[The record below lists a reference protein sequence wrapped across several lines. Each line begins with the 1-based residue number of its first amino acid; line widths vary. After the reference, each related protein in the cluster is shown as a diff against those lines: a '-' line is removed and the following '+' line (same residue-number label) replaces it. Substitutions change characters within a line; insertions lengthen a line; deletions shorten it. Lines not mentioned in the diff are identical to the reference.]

1 MNYLLRKKS
10 AFAFLGVCILSV
22 QFVSAQSL
30 NYKENA
36 KINTVTTAVP
46 FLRINPDAR
55 AGGMGDVGLA
65 TPVYGNG
72 EAEGDY
78 RSPDCNA
85 VFVNPAKLAFID
97 KDFGFSV
104 GFSPWLKALVNDI
117 YLANLTGYYKVKK
130 MQTVAISIRYFS
142 LGNITFTDYN
152 GQELQTFRPQEF
164 AIDGHYARRL
174 GDNFGIAASLRV
186 IYSNLA
192 GGASVDG
199 ALVKPGVAGAG
210 DISFFFRKKFNENS
224 EHRLEHELSAG
235 LNISNI
241 GSKIS
246 YTSSTVKDFIPTNLG
261 MGLGYTFSI
270 DKHHSIGAYIDMNKL
285 MVPTADTSDKNGNK
299 IYDFREKSSI
309 GGMFTSFGDAPGVIG
324 SDGKRVKGTRT
335 AEEFAE
341 VTWGIGAEYLYN
353 KQFGVRFGYFY
364 ENPKKGNRQFLTAG
378 LTVKYSVVGLNF
390 SYLIPTTIQRNPLDN
405 TLRFTLLFDFT
416 KGGKKSS
423 SETGVSLVNDTPKK
437 KKDKNVKEEE
447 AQPVKEVPFQPIEK
461 KMEEPK

>member
-1 MNYLLRKKS
+1 MKYLLRNRS
-10 AFAFLGVCILSV
+10 VFAFAGVFILCS
-22 QFVSAQSL
+22 QLLQAQVSFQESAR
-30 NYKENA
+30 
-36 KINTVTTAVP
+36 INTVTTAVP

-65 TPVYGNG
+65 
-72 EAEGDY
+72 
-78 RSPDCNA
+78 SPPDANA
-85 VFVNPAKLAFID
+85 VYVNPAKMAFID
-97 KDFGFSV
+97 KDFGFAV

-130 MQTVAISIRYFS
+130 MQTVALSVRYFS

-174 GDNFGIAASLRV
+174 GDNFAVAASLRV

-199 ALVKPGVAGAG
+199 ALVKPGVAGSG
-210 DISFFFRKKFNENS
+210 DISAYFHKKFNENAAHKM
-224 EHRLEHELSAG
+224 EHDLSVG

-246 YTSSTVKDFIPTNLG
+246 YTSSTIKDFIPTNLG
-261 MGLGYTFSI
+261 LGVGYTLEI
-270 DKHHSIGAYIDMNKL
+270 VNKHSVGVYVDMNKL
-285 MVPTADTSDKNGNK
+285 MVPTPDTADKDRNNV
-299 IYDFREKSSI
+299 YDFRQKSSI
-309 GGMFTSFGDAPGVIG
+309 GGMFTSFGDAPGVMENG
-324 SDGKRVKGTRT
+324 SRVKGSRA

-364 ENPKKGNRQFLTAG
+364 EHPKKGNRQFLTAG

-405 TLRFTLLFDFT
+405 TLRFSLLFDFT

-423 SETGVSLVNDTPKK
+423 SETGVSLVDDTPKK
-437 KKDKNVKEEE
+437 KKEKKVKEETE
-447 AQPVKEVPFQPIEK
+447 PVKQEQPLPVEK
-461 KMEEPK
+461 KMEAEPK

>member
-1 MNYLLRKKS
+1 MKYLLRNKS
-10 AFAFLGVCILSV
+10 AFALAVVFIL
-22 QFVSAQSL
+22 FAHNLIAQTATFKNGFRL
-30 NYKENA
+30 
-36 KINTVTTAVP
+36 NTVTTAVP

-65 TPVYGNG
+65 TP
-72 EAEGDY
+72 ADA
-78 RSPDCNA
+78 NA
-85 VFVNPAKLAFID
+85 VFVNPAKMAFID

-117 YLANLTGYYKVKK
+117 YLADLTGYYKVKK
-130 MQTVAISIRYFS
+130 MQTVAISLRYFS

-164 AIDGHYARRL
+164 ALDAHYARRL
-174 GDNFGIAASLRV
+174 GDYFSLAASLRF

-192 GGASVDG
+192 GGASIDG
-199 ALVKPGVAGAG
+199 ALVKPGIAGSA
-210 DISFFFRKKFNENS
+210 DISWYFHKKFNENAA
-224 EHRLEHELSAG
+224 HKMEHELSVG
-235 LNISNI
+235 MNISNI

-261 MGLGYTFSI
+261 IGVGYTFNI
-270 DKHHSIGAYIDMNKL
+270 DKHHSIGAYVDMNKL
-285 MVPTADTSDKNGNK
+285 MVPTPDTADKNRNK

-309 GGMFTSFGDAPGVIG
+309 TGMFTSFSDAPGILD
-324 SDGKRVKGTRT
+324 SHGKRIPGSRA

-423 SETGVSLVNDTPKK
+423 SETGISLVPDEPKK
-437 KKDKNVKEEE
+437 KKEKKAKEDEPVKEEPK
-447 AQPVKEVPFQPIEK
+447 PVEK
-461 KMEEPK
+461 RMELEPK

>member
-1 MNYLLRKKS
+1 MKYLLRNKS
-10 AFAFLGVCILSV
+10 AFALAVVFIL
-22 QFVSAQSL
+22 FAHNLIAQTATFKNGFRL
-30 NYKENA
+30 
-36 KINTVTTAVP
+36 NTVTTAVP

-65 TPVYGNG
+65 TP
-72 EAEGDY
+72 ADA
-78 RSPDCNA
+78 NA
-85 VFVNPAKLAFID
+85 VFVNPAKMAFID

-117 YLANLTGYYKVKK
+117 YLADLTGYYKVKK
-130 MQTVAISIRYFS
+130 MQTVAISLRYFS

-164 AIDGHYARRL
+164 ALDAHYARRL
-174 GDNFGIAASLRV
+174 GDYFSLAASLRF

-199 ALVKPGVAGAG
+199 ALVKPGIAGSA
-210 DISFFFRKKFNENS
+210 DISWYFHKKFNENAA
-224 EHRLEHELSAG
+224 HKMEHELSVG
-235 LNISNI
+235 MNISNI

-261 MGLGYTFSI
+261 IGVGYTFNI
-270 DKHHSIGAYIDMNKL
+270 DKHHSIGAYVDMNKL
-285 MVPTADTSDKNGNK
+285 MVPTPDTADKNRNK

-309 GGMFTSFGDAPGVIG
+309 TGMFTSFSDAPGILD
-324 SDGKRVKGTRT
+324 SHGKRIPGSRA

-423 SETGVSLVNDTPKK
+423 SETGISLVPDEPKK
-437 KKDKNVKEEE
+437 KKEKKAKEDEPVKEEPK
-447 AQPVKEVPFQPIEK
+447 PVEK
-461 KMEEPK
+461 RMELEPK